1 MPIHEHTLNVAI
13 SEILDGLR
21 RHWRVSGEETEILC
35 EQGKRPD
42 IVVWQDKHP
51 VVLIE
56 NEYMPAR
63 NVEAEG
69 RERLGLKM
77 TNGDT
82 VHTVIVLRSPAALKT
97 KDIKKTIAESKFDYA
112 LLTGKSLEYA
122 KRFPESGWLNGSLDD
137 LAGFIHRSAVPAE
150 WLEDLAD
157 SVQRGIHEAAKKIE
171 GLSVDRQ
178 KKIEKTLQQ
187 EYNEQTCRMAM
198 VILLNALIFQENF
211 SGNNG
216 IRTVAETRMK
226 GICKQDFLDE
236 WKKILQINYWPI
248 FGVAHSILFV
258 ISENVAQDIL
268 GRLIKISAD
277 ISSKLIFSHDIFGRV
292 FQKLIADRKFLATFY
307 TRPASAVLL
316 ANLAIPSDQP
326 FEGGSWKS
334 NVDEYITAD
343 FACGTGT
350 LLSAAY
356 QRISE
361 LHEQHGGD
369 MKESHVNMMEKSLT
383 GCDVMPAAVH
393 LTTSIL
399 SGMQPTQPFED
410 TKLYVMPYGEPK
422 KNEYRI
428 GSLELLVNTSFLPV
442 ISSSAEKSG
451 GMGNVKSN
459 VHEILTDHPR
469 LIIMNPPFT
478 RPTNRAGDLRKDK
491 VNPAFASFGADNEL
505 QDKLGTRNK
514 VLRKGTCGSGNAGL
528 ASDFVA
534 LADRKIA
541 LKGTTAFVLPLSAMA
556 GDSWREV
563 RTMWAK
569 HYYDI
574 CVISLAAAHAR
585 DCSFSADTNMAE
597 ILFIGKKM
605 SGQKFKTLDR
615 ERRGTFITLNKR
627 PENEIEA
634 TEFARIINCSLK
646 KRIRKLED
654 GPVGGTS
661 IFAGNSEIGGML
673 DAPLQS
679 PGDPWEVSRIHDMMI
694 AQIAYAL
701 VGGLLW
707 LPGQSK
713 DKAINIKMCKLLKIA
728 KRGYI
733 SRDIN
738 GTYKGE
744 MRGPFD
750 IVPLVESKNVP
761 MFPCLWA
768 SDCKRETQ
776 IEIAPDNE
784 GRVRDGMMDRA
795 IEIWQTASRAHHN
808 VDFGFGAQPLAV
820 AMTEKPTIG
829 GRAWANVFGFKNS
842 SQEEAYALWSNSTL
856 GLLLYWWYSNKPQ
869 GSRGTISPVRLPSM
883 PTLDLTALSR
893 RQLATAKRGFN
904 SIKNKKLLPFYLAN
918 KDATRHELDR
928 IILVDVLGLP
938 EEVLDGIA
946 IIRDKLCLEP
956 SVHGGK
962 E

>member
-1 MPIHEHTLNVAI
+1 MHEHTLNV
-13 SEILDGLR
+13 EIAKILHGLR
-21 RHWRVSGEETEILC
+21 RHWRVIGQPMRIL
-35 EQGKRPD
+35 ERNLYPD
-42 IVVWQDKHP
+42 ILVCQEKHP
-51 VVLIE
+51 AVLIE
-56 NEYMPAR
+56 NEYMPAS
-63 NVEAEG
+63 NVETEG
-69 RERLGLKM
+69 RERLGLKI

-82 VHTVIVLRSPAALKT
+82 VHTVIVLRSPAALRT
-97 KDIKKTIAESKFDYA
+97 KNTHKNIVESKFDYA
-112 LLTGKSLEYA
+112 LLTGKSPKCA
-122 KRFPESGWLNGSLDD
+122 KRFPKSGWLNGSLYD

-198 VILLNALIFQENF
+198 VILLNALIFHESF
-211 SGNNG
+211 SGN
-216 IRTVAETRMK
+216 K
-226 GICKQDFLDE
+226 GIHNIAKTRGKSIRKQNFLNE
-236 WKKILQINYWPI
+236 WKKILKINYRPI
-248 FGVAHSILFV
+248 FGVAHSILIDIPEKF
-258 ISENVAQDIL
+258 AQDIL
-268 GRLIKISAD
+268 GRLIETSAD

-442 ISSSAEKSG
+442 ISSSAEKSSG
-451 GMGNVKSN
+451 TGNVKSH
-459 VHEILTDHPR
+459 VREILSDHFR

-478 RPTNRAGDLRKDK
+478 RPTNRAGKLREDM

-505 QDKLGTRNK
+505 QGKLGARNK
-514 VLRKGTCGSGNAGL
+514 ELRKDTCGNGNAGL

-534 LADRKIA
+534 LADKKVA
-541 LKGTTAFVLPLSAMA
+541 LNGTTAFVLPLSAMA
-556 GDSWREV
+556 GYSWKKV
-563 RTMWAK
+563 RAMWTE

-574 CVISLAAAHAR
+574 CVISLAAANAR

-605 SGQKFKTLDR
+605 SEQKFKTSDR

-634 TEFARIINCSLK
+634 TEFARIINCTLK
-646 KRIRKLED
+646 KGISKLED
-654 GPVGGTS
+654 DPKGGTS
-661 IFAGNSEIGGML
+661 IFAGSSKIGGML
-673 DAPLQS
+673 DAPLQP
-679 PGDPWEVSRIHDMMI
+679 PGDHWGVSRIRDLTL

-701 VGGLLW
+701 VGGRLR
-707 LPGQSK
+707 LPRQSK
-713 DKAINIKMCKLLKIA
+713 DKAINIKMCELQKIA
-728 KRGYI
+728 QKGYI

-738 GTYKGE
+738 GTYKGKK
-744 MRGPFD
+744 RGPFN
-750 IVPLVESKNVP
+750 IVPLVESENVP
-761 MFPCLWA
+761 TYPCLWA

-869 GSRGTISPVRLPSM
+869 GCRGTISPARLPSM
-883 PTLDLTALSR
+883 PTLDLTALSKE
-893 RQLATAKRGFN
+893 QLAEAKRGFN

-918 KDATRHELDR
+918 KDATRLKLDK
-928 IILVDVLGLP
+928 IILVDVLGLSK
-938 EEVLDGIA
+938 ETLNEIEIV
-946 IIRDKLCLEP
+946 RDKLCLEP
-956 SVHGGK
+956 SVRGGK
-962 E
+962 K